1 MADSPPAIEERLKRL
16 ESWAAERNERLFGF
30 VLGDRIEWRRR
41 SRTRRSTPLTPVKE
55 DELAVAMNSGGTTEP
70 ADRTGRPDDWVR
82 TAAALTAIVHD
93 SPRLTI
99 FRTTERRV
107 EQLETAARKGG
118 KPNERRADAPRWRTR
133 FTENETAPA
142 MPHSGAARSPRTG
155 ERHEPTSPE
164 EFAEPPNNA
173 AVIRQGAEP
182 GGSRTTGTGFL
193 VTDGEHYGVLT
204 SAETLEKARTARNRI
219 EPMWAVLAG
228 HGPEDA
234 RTVRIREATYFGRRA
249 RAGRLNLGV
258 GHLARA
264 AVHETGE
271 RVSARWL
278 DLRTAEPCTDQEL
291 LEGTHAALSAHRT
304 RRLERTTPLTMRRA
318 CQADGFNY
326 IEYHGGGAAAGSPVW
341 LQRNDERRGA
351 TPPRIAAAAARRV
364 EERSRGRAR
373 GNGKTDVH
381 YAVRF
386 DERII
391 DAAGRLLAAEDCDG
405 NRLREWNDQHLDEM
419 LRKQRTAAKE
429 AEDGTGT
436 AGAPPEAAAYGP
448 GADRTARRRKAA
460 LKRCALAQYVHEVK
474 TGEWSW
480 ACRILTTQLLRE
492 LHAADAAVVEE
503 ATREEPERIGG
514 EWDSLIAA
522 VVEFA
527 CRAKGLQAPEW
538 VEDER
543 RTRNEPWNPDGAQEY
558 PGEEAWLPAAF
569 LRHGTLTDPKDFD
582 QRVNEHREW
591 EPNEWRSSTE
601 RTSRRTCTA
610 WTANLNDKENKRPC
624 TSRAE
629 PR

>member
-1 MADSPPAIEERLKRL
+1 MKDPKAKTMKPHIDQAAAAGGGRNEPMADSPPAIEERLKRL

-41 SRTRRSTPLTPVKE
+41 SRTRRSTPLTPVRE
-55 DELAVAMNSGGTTEP
+55 DELADALNSGGTTEP
-70 ADRTGRPDDWVR
+70 ADRTGRPDDWVH
-82 TAAALTAIVHD
+82 TVAAQTAIVHD

-133 FTENETAPA
+133 FTENETA
-142 MPHSGAARSPRTG
+142 
-155 ERHEPTSPE
+155 
-164 EFAEPPNNA
+164 
-173 AVIRQGAEP
+173 
-182 GGSRTTGTGFL
+182 
-193 VTDGEHYGVLT
+193 
-204 SAETLEKARTARNRI
+204 
-219 EPMWAVLAG
+219 
-228 HGPEDA
+228 
-234 RTVRIREATYFGRRA
+234 
-249 RAGRLNLGV
+249 
-258 GHLARA
+258 
-264 AVHETGE
+264 
-271 RVSARWL
+271 
-278 DLRTAEPCTDQEL
+278 
-291 LEGTHAALSAHRT
+291 
-304 RRLERTTPLTMRRA
+304 
-318 CQADGFNY
+318 
-326 IEYHGGGAAAGSPVW
+326 
-341 LQRNDERRGA
+341 
-351 TPPRIAAAAARRV
+351 
-364 EERSRGRAR
+364 
-373 GNGKTDVH
+373 
-381 YAVRF
+381 
-386 DERII
+386 
-391 DAAGRLLAAEDCDG
+391 
-405 NRLREWNDQHLDEM
+405 
-419 LRKQRTAAKE
+419 KE

-436 AGAPPEAAAYGP
+436 GGAPPEAAACGP
-448 GADRTARRRKAA
+448 GADRAARRRKAA

-492 LHAADAAVVEE
+492 LHAADADVVEE

-610 WTANLNDKENKRPC
+610 WTANLNDDATITVSGPTTTRHPSAGRPSAAPG
-624 TSRAE
+624 TSPSPCPAR
-629 PR
+629 